1 MVEAEERR
9 LRLIEIEARLEKIE
23 LGLQRVITLIETNNN
38 SCQKMD
44 THIDFV
50 ESMYHRLRYPFS
62 RFLPLFPKYVFKKII
77 HERKTS
83 DA

>member
-1 MVEAEERR
+1 MESQD
-9 LRLIEIEARLEKIE
+9 RLIEIETRLKKIE
-23 LGLQRVITLIETNNN
+23 LSVERVITLIESNNN

-62 RFLPLFPKYVFKKII
+62 RFLPLFPRHTPKKII
-77 HERKTS
+77 CHEETS
-83 DA
+83 DDSI

>member
-1 MVEAEERR
+1 MEEG
-9 LRLIEIEARLEKIE
+9 RLIEIEARLEKIE

-38 SCQKMD
+38 SCRKMD

-50 ESMYHRLRYPFS
+50 ESMYHRLRYPFG
-62 RFLPLFPKYVFKKII
+62 RFLPLFPRHVPKKII
-77 HERKTS
+77 FDEKKTN

>member
-1 MVEAEERR
+1 MVEIEER

-50 ESMYHRLRYPFS
+50 ESIYRYPFS
-62 RFLPLFPKYVFKKII
+62 RFVPLFPKYVQKKII
-77 HERKTS
+77 YREKK
-83 DA
+83 